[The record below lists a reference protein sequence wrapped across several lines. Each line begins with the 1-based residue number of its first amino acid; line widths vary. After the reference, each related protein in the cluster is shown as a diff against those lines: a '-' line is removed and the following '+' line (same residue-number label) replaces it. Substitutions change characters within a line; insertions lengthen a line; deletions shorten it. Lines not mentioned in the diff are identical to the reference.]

1 MFYLNFSLSFISCY
15 VWNAGTCVASQ
26 SPDIKF
32 DDKDA
37 AKRMSKVLEL
47 VKILAGLEIKA
58 CGAIW

>member
-1 MFYLNFSLSFISCY
+1 M
-15 VWNAGTCVASQ
+15 ASQ

-58 CGAIW
+58 CGAI